1 MAASRVPT
9 IPRETA
15 QVKCANDV
23 EGAKQMPRLR
33 LLIAMLLL
41 LLTTET
47 RPGASIQS
55 KDAHMTT
62 LVTYFNPPE
71 LLSSPRYSHAAVIH
85 GGRLVYVSGEQALD
99 AKGELVGPG
108 DFRRQAEQ
116 VFANV
121 KRALAAAG
129 ADPSHVVKIDTHYVN
144 RADLLTYREAREA
157 FFAGRQTPPPT
168 STTVQVSGLVTEG
181 ALLEVGVTAVVPV
194 SQ

>member
-1 MAASRVPT
+1 MSRLFLVPAT
-9 IPRETA
+9 
-15 QVKCANDV
+15 
-23 EGAKQMPRLR
+23 
-33 LLIAMLLL
+33 LLL
-41 LLTTET
+41 LQTTGT
-47 RPGASIQS
+47 TTGAPTQAGNTST
-55 KDAHMTT
+55 TT

-71 LLSSPRYSHAAVIH
+71 LPGSPRYSHAAVIH

-99 AKGELVGPG
+99 AKGGLVGPG

-129 ADPSHVVKIDTHYVN
+129 AEPSHVVKIDTHYVN
-144 RADLLTYREAREA
+144 RADLLAYREAREA

-168 STTVQVSGLVTEG
+168 STTVQVSGLVTDG

-194 SQ
+194 SR